1 MKPNKAALELLNLL
15 RKDKP
20 SDIIPPGFFSA
31 RQLADMMGRSASFIR
46 EKLYDEIK
54 CGTVERRNFLVKYG
68 NTRRSIPHYKKI

>member
-20 SDIIPPGFFSA
+20 SDIIPPGFFSS
-31 RQLADMMGRSASFIR
+31 RQLADMMGRSTSLVQ

-54 CGTVERRNFLVKYG
+54 NGTVEKRNFIVNFG